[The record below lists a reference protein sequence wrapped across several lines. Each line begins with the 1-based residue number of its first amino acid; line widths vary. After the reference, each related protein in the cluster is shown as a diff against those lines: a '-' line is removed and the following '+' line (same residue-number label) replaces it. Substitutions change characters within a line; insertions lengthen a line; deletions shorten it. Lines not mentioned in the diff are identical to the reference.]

1 MPKTVK
7 WGEGKKGGGKDEM
20 VSWLVGDAD
29 VDGTDKMGDSMR
41 LLTGQCNRR
50 EIMRS

>member
-1 MPKTVK
+1 MGG
-7 WGEGKKGGGKDEM
+7 GEERGGKDEM
-20 VSWLVGDAD
+20 VRWLVGDAD
-29 VDGTDKMGDSMR
+29 VDGTDKMGDSMK